1 MRRLQL
7 LCLTGLMALGGCD
20 GGEAKKADA
29 TKAAPATDAK
39 PADAKAPAASDLPDA
54 TELLAKVVEASGGAA
69 KLDEIKSFYQEM
81 TVEILGAGI
90 SGAGKTWSKGEDFYL
105 EITLPGVGVSTGGG
119 KAGKL
124 WTLDPIQGLRE
135 LTGKEAAMAE
145 MGTSLNIAHDWKRF
159 FDKAE
164 TVKVEEVG
172 GTKIA
177 EVTLTAN
184 KSGNTVTLRIDLTD
198 NRVVTQRLKQFSS
211 MGEIPV
217 EVTLSDYREQ
227 NGVWFAFEQ
236 VADMKLQKLKTT
248 TTKLELNVPIDE
260 TKFAVPG
267 SEPPADAKAADTK
280 AAAGAKAG
288 DAKAGDAPAGAAGKH

>member
-1 MRRLQL
+1 M
-7 LCLTGLMALGGCD
+7 MVLGACT
-20 GGEAKKADA
+20 GGEATKAEP
-29 TKAAPATDAK
+29 TKAAPATEQKPVDA
-39 PADAKAPAASDLPDA
+39 PPKADLPDA
-54 TELLAKVVEASGGAA
+54 TELLAKVVEATGGAA
-69 KLDEIKSFYQEM
+69 KLDAIDSFYQEM

-90 SGAGKTWSKGEDFYL
+90 SGSGKTWSKGDDFYL

-164 TVKVEEVG
+164 TLKVEEAG
-172 GTKIA
+172 DRKFA
-177 EVTLTAN
+177 EVRLTAA
-184 KSGNTVTLRIDLTD
+184 KSGNTVDLRIDLSD
-198 NRVVTQRLKQFSS
+198 HRIVTQRLKQFSS

-217 EVTLSDYREQ
+217 EVTLSDYRQ
-227 NGVWFAFEQ
+227 QDGVWFAFEQ

-248 TTKLELNVPIDE
+248 TTKLELNVPVDE
-260 TKFAVPG
+260 TKFALPG
-267 SEPPADAKAADTK
+267 SEPPPEAKAPADAKAETK
-280 AAAGAKAG
+280 APA
-288 DAKAGDAPAGAAGKH
+288 DAKAPTDAKK

>member
-1 MRRLQL
+1 MRRLQV
-7 LCLTGLMALGGCD
+7 LCLTALMALGGCD
-20 GGEAKKADA
+20 GGEAKKAEAAKA
-29 TKAAPATDAK
+29 TPATEAKPAEAAAPAAN
-39 PADAKAPAASDLPDA
+39 ALPDA
-54 TELLAKVVEASGGAA
+54 AELLAKVVEAGGGAA

-81 TVEILGAGI
+81 QVEILGAGI
-90 SGAGKTWSKGEDFYL
+90 SGVGKTWSKGDDFYL

-164 TVKVEEVG
+164 TTKVEEVG
-172 GTKIA
+172 GKKFA
-177 EVTLTAN
+177 EVVLTAS
-184 KSGNTVTLRIDLTD
+184 KSGNSVTLRIDLAD
-198 NRVVTQRLKQFSS
+198 HRLVAQRLKQFSS

-248 TTKLELNVPIDE
+248 TTKLELNVPVDE

-267 SEPPADAKAADTK
+267 SEPPAEAKPADAKAEAP
-280 AAAGAKAG
+280 A
-288 DAKAGDAPAGAAGKH
+288 DAKRPADAKK

>member
-7 LCLTGLMALGGCD
+7 VCLTGWMALVGC
-20 GGEAKKADA
+20 GGEAKKAEA
-29 TKAAPATDAK
+29 AKAAPAVEATQ
-39 PADAKAPAASDLPDA
+39 ADAKAPPASDLPDA

-90 SGAGKTWSKGEDFYL
+90 SGAGKTWSKGDDFYL

-172 GTKIA
+172 GKKFA
-177 EVTLTAN
+177 EVVLTAS
-184 KSGNTVTLRIDLTD
+184 KSGNTVTLRIDLAD
-198 NRVVTQRLKQFSS
+198 NRVVSQKLKQFSS

-217 EVTLSDYREQ
+217 EVTLADYREQ

-248 TTKLELNVPIDE
+248 TTKLELNVPVDE
-260 TKFAVPG
+260 SKFALPG
-267 SEPPADAKAADTK
+267 SEPPADTK
-280 AAAGAKAG
+280 APA
-288 DAKAGDAPAGAAGKH
+288 DAKADGAKK